1 MRSDEWQLPRGRPD
15 RAERDFTPEIAD
27 VRHAPATYPP
37 EVSAASH
44 PEQSKARE
52 AARSAIRSIKYLKTE
67 KYSESI
73 VVVRG
78 TYSVVNWMRPLRTS
92 NHLAERETPLH
103 KLTAS
108 LAVGLSLPGKVCQS
122 ISRHRP

>member
-1 MRSDEWQLPRGRPD
+1 MLPMRSAEWQLPRGRPD

-52 AARSAIRSIKYLKTE
+52 AARSAIRRIL

-73 VVVRG
+73 SVVRG
-78 TYSVVNWMRPLRTS
+78 T
-92 NHLAERETPLH
+92 
-103 KLTAS
+103 
-108 LAVGLSLPGKVCQS
+108 
-122 ISRHRP
+122 